1 MLASEAFGI
10 KKKKKEKQPNSMCS
24 YETYRKTG
32 GKRKKKTTQKTFGYE
47 KALQAK

>member
-10 KKKKKEKQPNSMCS
+10 KKKKEKQPNSMCS

-32 GKRKKKTTQKTFGYE
+32 GKRKKKTIQKTFGYE